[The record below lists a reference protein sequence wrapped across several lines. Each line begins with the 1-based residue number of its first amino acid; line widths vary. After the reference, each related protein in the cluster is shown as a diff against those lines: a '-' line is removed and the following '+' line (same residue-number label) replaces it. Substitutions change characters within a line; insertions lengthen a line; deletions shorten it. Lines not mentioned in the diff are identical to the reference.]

1 MRSWFFH
8 PAAGVIGWL
17 ARTFFHGRFEGA
29 EHVPRS
35 GAFILVANHCSNLD
49 PPLVAWATANQVD
62 RVIHFMA
69 KVEMRSWP
77 ILGWFASQSAVV
89 FVRRG
94 ERDRAAQR
102 QLLEILADGRPIG
115 IFVEG
120 TRSRDGRMRAVKPGA
135 AWLALTAGVPV
146 LPVGMAG
153 TDKLFPGRA
162 RWPHATRITIRIGE
176 PFTLPSGST
185 GRVDREALERGTAR
199 IAVEISALLPSEQRP
214 AP

>member
-17 ARTFFHGRFEGA
+17 ARVFFGGRFEGV
-29 EHVPRS
+29 EHVPRT

-77 ILGWFASQSAVV
+77 VLGWFARQSAVV

-102 QLLEILADGRPIG
+102 QLLELLADGRPIG

-135 AWLALTAGVPV
+135 AWLALTAGVPL
-146 LPVGMAG
+146 LPVGIAG
-153 TDKLFPGRA
+153 TDQLFPGRA

-176 PFTLPSGST
+176 PFTLLAGSSG
-185 GRVDREALERGTAR
+185 RMDREALERGTAR
-199 IAVEISALLPSEQRP
+199 IAAEIAALLPPEQQP
-214 AP
+214 AR